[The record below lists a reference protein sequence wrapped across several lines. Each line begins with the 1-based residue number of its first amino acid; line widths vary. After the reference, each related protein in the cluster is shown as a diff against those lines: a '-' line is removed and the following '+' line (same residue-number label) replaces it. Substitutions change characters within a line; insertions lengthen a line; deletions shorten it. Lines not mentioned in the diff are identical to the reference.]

1 MGRRRE
7 RGAIVVE
14 ATISLTAFVFAI
26 FTLLSLVNIY
36 YIQARMSVALNSA
49 AKEISQYSYLYYKLG
64 VNELEADLNTSDA
77 QEARVT
83 AEDTI
88 DGVSTLME
96 SLSGVESDLSSG
108 DFDALVADIDSG
120 VSSVDSLVTMYAD
133 KLSNDP
139 KGFIIGMGK
148 MAGNELKEE
157 VKVILGQVLA
167 KTFMQKNLKAHV
179 NDDPDAYLKR
189 YKVVDGMDGLDF
201 NYTALMAYG
210 STDQI
215 QLVVT
220 YDVQVIKLLNLDFK
234 FTFRQCA
241 QTTAWGNG
249 ISQIN

>member
-1 MGRRRE
+1 MRKDKE

-26 FTLLSLVNIY
+26 FTILSLVNIY
-36 YIQARMSVALNSA
+36 YIQAKMSIALNSA
-49 AKEISQYSYLYYKLG
+49 AKEISQYSYLYYKFNIDD
-64 VNELEADLNTSDA
+64 VEADLYDEDA
-77 QEARVT
+77 QDARAT

-88 DGVSTLME
+88 DGVGALME
-96 SLSGVESDLSSG
+96 SLSNAESDLNSG
-108 DFDALVADIDSG
+108 DFDALVADIESG
-120 VSSVDSLVTMYAD
+120 AESVDSLVTMYAD
-133 KLSNDP
+133 KLADDP

-167 KTFMQKNLKAHV
+167 KTFMQKNLKANE
-179 NDDPDAYLKR
+179 NDDPDAFLKR
-189 YKVVDGMDGLDF
+189 YRVVDGMDGLDF

-210 STDQI
+210 TSDQI

-249 ISQIN
+249 VSKID